1 MIRTYYLPTK
11 WHLILRVFVYLL
23 YFLFTTSGQQVD
35 ALKIPLSSLTVDY
48 KNIINMLH
56 KKKLIKQVALLKLTG
71 PLVNTGKT
79 FEGK

>member
-1 MIRTYYLPTK
+1 M
-11 WHLILRVFVYLL
+11 
-23 YFLFTTSGQQVD
+23 D